1 MVFQS
6 HFRRVIADH
15 GVGVAVKGSGDISML
30 DGEALPLGTS
40 LTGEVLHPKDR
51 VYSGVFGH
59 GRVTALLKTADGY
72 AFGHRILFDNG
83 VLTELLIVD
92 VAPRH

>member
-1 MVFQS
+1 MNGSEGGSSDSEIVKTS
-6 HFRRVIADH
+6 SLSVINET
-15 GVGVAVKGSGDISML
+15 V
-30 DGEALPLGTS
+30 
-40 LTGEVLHPKDR
+40 HPQDR

-59 GRVTALLKTADGY
+59 GRVTELLKTADGH

-83 VLTELLIVD
+83 VLTELLIVE

>member
-1 MVFQS
+1 VKTS
-6 HFRRVIADH
+6 SLSVINET
-15 GVGVAVKGSGDISML
+15 V
-30 DGEALPLGTS
+30 
-40 LTGEVLHPKDR
+40 HPQDR

-59 GRVTALLKTADGY
+59 GRVTELLKTADGH

-83 VLTELLIVD
+83 VLTELLIVE